1 MEQCQLI
8 KLAQLGNKEAAK
20 RLTDAGVLL
29 PCHRCGGTPKII
41 PRDLHVT
48 ESSDKA
54 VVFWTIKCKKCS
66 YRLEGYG
73 TAYRPDPAGGMIQ
86 AGDLDGRL
94 ETIRL
99 WNTRAPILSESELKK
114 LEENT

>member
-1 MEQCQLI
+1 MDRDVKRAL
-8 KLAQLGNKEAAK
+8 LGDREAAK

-29 PCHRCGGTPKII
+29 PCHRCGGTPRIV
-41 PRDLHVT
+41 PRDLHVP

-86 AGDLDGRL
+86 AGDWDGRL

-99 WNTRAPILSESELKK
+99 WNTRAPILSEREVEMLD
-114 LEENT
+114 EH